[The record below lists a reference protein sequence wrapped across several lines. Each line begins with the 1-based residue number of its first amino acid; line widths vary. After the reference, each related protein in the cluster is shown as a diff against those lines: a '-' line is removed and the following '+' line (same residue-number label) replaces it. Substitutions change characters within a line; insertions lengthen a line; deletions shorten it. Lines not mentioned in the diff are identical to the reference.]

1 MDYFQ
6 GVVTDFLRADRSVF
20 VNTECWFNSIWGT
33 LPPKGRHWYCDAV
46 AVNFRESTAYRAR
59 STDSTSLSSLITRLA
74 AWDTY
79 WSELGA
85 AIARDCAIPTSWAI
99 QPWLFIP
106 EARQA
111 TLDKKLAPILAADR
125 PGTGMPKPKVTFL
138 EVVTPWKYRPHDRK
152 ADALEA
158 TASQD

>member
-6 GVVTDFLRADRSVF
+6 GVVTEFLRADRAVY
-20 VNTECWFNSIWGT
+20 VNTECLLQLDLGDS
-33 LPPKGRHWYCDAV
+33 PPKGRHWYCDAV
-46 AVNFRESTAYRAR
+46 AVNFRESTVYLCEV
-59 STDSTSLSSLITRLA
+59 SYSKGLSSLVARLS

-99 QPWLFIP
+99 QPWVFIP

-111 TLDKKLAPILAADR
+111 TLDKKLAPILATVR
-125 PGTGMPKPKVTFL
+125 EGKRMPKPRVTFL
-138 EVVTPWKYRPHDRK
+138 EAVTPWKYRSWDRK
-152 ADALEA
+152 SDALEA
-158 TASQD
+158 AAVQD